1 MSKQQNANIS
11 EYSRFPRSP
20 NAKSSRSPT
29 SRSPNAKSSRSPNTK
44 SQRPNKKF
52 VLIDWFPYNK
62 LSYATLSF
70 NINAID
76 FLSLSENKK
85 LIFWVMLSLNPNAID
100 FLSLP
105 ENRKYINYSNLSL
118 NTNPKAIKLLKKY
131 IEEEK
136 NKKGLRYFEIN
147 NVDWN
152 RLSENNTDEAIE
164 LLMKKYEEE
173 KQLSLQQYEYEYQKI
188 DWEKLSSNTNPKA
201 IKLFLENIENI
212 NNRFEFSRNP
222 CNAAIKFLKD
232 NPTYIDW
239 KGLSRNTNPIAIDL
253 IIEKIKKGEEL
264 NDIDWDALSE
274 NPSIFI
280 PYKNNITNKIKIVTR
295 ILLSKVPSIAQ
306 TRITDLQEDL
316 REKVVEE
323 LLKIS
328 KNELRKGIPIEK
340 LNWFYLSENPNA
352 IDLIRERI
360 EIEKKLSDDEYD
372 RLSFKSKVSWDNL
385 SSNTASDA
393 IELLEEN
400 YDKINWDFLS
410 NNPKAIHLLE
420 GRVKYQLKLEEEG
433 KLNSLYENKQIN
445 WNRLSENPSIF
456 VKIE

>member
-1 MSKQQNANIS
+1 MSKQQKTNIL
-11 EYSRFPRSP
+11 ETSRSGRSSTS
-20 NAKSSRSPT
+20 NSSRS
-29 SRSPNAKSSRSPNTK
+29 SRSPNAK

-62 LSYATLSF
+62 LSYAALSF

-76 FLSLSENKK
+76 FLSLPENKE
-85 LIFWVMLSLNPNAID
+85 LIDWSMLSLNPNAVD

-105 ENRKYINYSNLSL
+105 ENRKYIKYPYLAENK
-118 NTNPKAIKLLKKY
+118 NPKAIKLLNEY

-136 NKKGLRYFEIN
+136 NKKGLRYHEIN
-147 NVDWN
+147 YVDWAK
-152 RLSENNTDEAIE
+152 LSGNPTNEAIE

-173 KQLSLQQYEYEYQKI
+173 KQLSLQQYEYEYPYEKI
-188 DWEKLSSNTNPKA
+188 SWRMISSNTNPKA
-201 IKLFLENIENI
+201 IKLFLENIGKI
-212 NNRFEFSRNP
+212 NDSFYLSSNP
-222 CNAAIKFLKD
+222 CNDAIKFLKD

-239 KGLSRNTNPIAIDL
+239 KGLSQNTNPIAINL
-253 IIEKIKKGEEL
+253 IIEKIKKGEGL
-264 NDIDWDALSE
+264 RDIDWEALSK

-280 PYKNNITNKIKIVTR
+280 PYKNNITNKIKTVTR

-340 LNWFYLSENPNA
+340 LDWYYLSLNPNA

-360 EIEKKLSDDEYD
+360 EIEKKLSCDEYK
-372 RLSFKSKVSWDNL
+372 RLSYKSKVSWDNL
-385 SSNTASDA
+385 SSNPASDA

-400 YDKINWDFLS
+400 YDKINWELLS
-410 NNPKAIHLLE
+410 GNSNAIHLLE

-433 KLNSLYENKQIN
+433 KLNSLKSIEIIN
-445 WNRLSENPSIF
+445 WGSLSINPAIF

>member
-1 MSKQQNANIS
+1 MSKQQKTNIL
-11 EYSRFPRSP
+11 ETSRSGRSSTS
-20 NAKSSRSPT
+20 NSSRS
-29 SRSPNAKSSRSPNTK
+29 SRSPNAK

-52 VLIDWFPYNK
+52 VLIDWFPYGK
-62 LSYATLSF
+62 LSFATLSL

-76 FLSLSENKK
+76 FLSLPENKK

-136 NKKGLRYFEIN
+136 NKKGLRYHEIN
-147 NVDWN
+147 YVDWAK
-152 RLSENNTDEAIE
+152 LSGNPTNEAIE

-173 KQLSLQQYEYEYQKI
+173 KQLSLQQYEYEYPYEEI
-188 DWEKLSSNTNPKA
+188 SWRMISSNTNPKA
-201 IKLFLENIENI
+201 IKLFLENIGKI
-212 NNRFEFSRNP
+212 NDSFYLSNNP
-222 CNAAIKFLKD
+222 CNDAIKFLKD

-239 KGLSRNTNPIAIDL
+239 KGLSENTNPIAINL
-253 IIEKIKKGEEL
+253 IIEKIKKGEGL
-264 NDIDWDALSE
+264 RDIDWEALSK

-280 PYKNNITNKIKIVTR
+280 PYKNNITNKIKTVTR

-306 TRITDLQEDL
+306 TRIIDLEEDL

-340 LNWFYLSENPNA
+340 LDWYYLSLNPNA

-360 EIEKKLSDDEYD
+360 EIEKKLSCDEYK
-372 RLSFKSKVSWDNL
+372 RLSYKSKVSWDNL
-385 SSNTASDA
+385 SSNPASDA

-400 YDKINWDFLS
+400 YDKINWELLS
-410 NNPKAIHLLE
+410 GNSNAIHLLE
-420 GRVKYQLKLEEEG
+420 ERVKYQLKLEEEG
-433 KLNSLYENKQIN
+433 KLNSLKSIEIIN
-445 WNRLSENPSIF
+445 WGSLSANPAIF
-456 VKIE
+456 VPM

>member
-1 MSKQQNANIS
+1 MSKQQNAKIS
-11 EYSRFPRSP
+11 EYSRFPRSSTS
-20 NAKSSRSPT
+20 NSSRS
-29 SRSPNAKSSRSPNTK
+29 SRSPNAK

-52 VLIDWFPYNK
+52 VLIDWFPYGK
-62 LSYATLSF
+62 LSFATLSL

-76 FLSLSENKK
+76 FLSLPENKK

-136 NKKGLRYFEIN
+136 NKKGLRYHEIN
-147 NVDWN
+147 YVDWAK
-152 RLSENNTDEAIE
+152 LSGNPTNEAIE

-173 KQLSLQQYEYEYQKI
+173 KQLSLQQYEYEYPYEEI
-188 DWEKLSSNTNPKA
+188 SWRMISSNTNPKA
-201 IKLFLENIENI
+201 IKLFLENIGKI
-212 NNRFEFSRNP
+212 NDSFYLSNNP
-222 CNAAIKFLKD
+222 CNDAIKFLKD

-239 KGLSRNTNPIAIDL
+239 KGLSENTNPIAINL
-253 IIEKIKKGEEL
+253 IIEKIKKGEGL
-264 NDIDWDALSE
+264 RDIDWEALSK

-280 PYKNNITNKIKIVTR
+280 PYKNNITNKIKTVTR

-306 TRITDLQEDL
+306 TRIIDLEEDL

-340 LNWFYLSENPNA
+340 LDWYYLSLNPNA

-385 SSNTASDA
+385 SSNPASEA
-393 IELLEEN
+393 VELLEEN

>member
-1 MSKQQNANIS
+1 MSNQQKTNIY
-11 EYSRFPRSP
+11 EYSRS
-20 NAKSSRSPT
+20 
-29 SRSPNAKSSRSPNTK
+29 SRSPNAK

-76 FLSLSENKK
+76 FLSLPENKK
-85 LIFWVMLSLNPNAID
+85 LIFWVMLSLNPNAVD
-100 FLSLP
+100 FLSLE
-105 ENRKYINYSNLSL
+105 ENRKYINYSNLAQ

-147 NVDWN
+147 NVDWK

-164 LLMKKYEEE
+164 LLIKKYEEE
-173 KQLSLQQYEYEYQKI
+173 KQLPLQQYEYEYQKI

-201 IKLFLENIENI
+201 IKLFLDENIENI
-212 NNRFEFSRNP
+212 NNRFYFSRNP
-222 CNAAIKFLKD
+222 CNDAIKFLKD
-232 NPTYIDW
+232 NPTYINW
-239 KGLSRNTNPIAIDL
+239 VGLSQNTNPIAINL
-253 IIEKIKKGEEL
+253 IIEKIKTGEEL
-264 NDIDWDALSE
+264 NDIDWDALSK

-280 PYKNNITNKIKIVTR
+280 PYKNNITEKIKTVTR

-323 LLKIS
+323 LLNIS

-340 LNWFYLSENPNA
+340 LNWYSLSLNPNA

-360 EIEKKLSDDEYD
+360 EIEKKLSDDEYN
-372 RLSFKSKVSWDNL
+372 RLPYKSKVSWNNL

-400 YDKINWDFLS
+400 YDKIDWDSLS

-433 KLNSLYENKQIN
+433 KLNSLDDNKRIN